1 MVDENEEL
9 LQKCMSE
16 SEIEI
21 PRLTDRERLEK
32 LRQWLL
38 NLKSLRKLFIASC
51 LRIVSLPDAVIY
63 SSLYLE
69 ELKFR
74 DDEIDMNL
82 PTCLASLTVEGFEDL
97 KYLSNK
103 GFQSLASLEC
113 LRIERCLKLVSFP
126 KYGLPPSLLE
136 LHIYCC
142 PLLEQRYQKSKKQQ
156 LSELARIPFVEF
168 E

>member
-1 MVDENEEL
+1 MIHHNGLEDFPHMVDENEEL

-21 PRLTDRERLEK
+21 PRLTDRERLKK
-32 LRQWLL
+32 LQQWLL

-74 DDEIDMNL
+74 DVRL
-82 PTCLASLTVEGFEDL
+82 
-97 KYLSNK
+97 
-103 GFQSLASLEC
+103 
-113 LRIERCLKLVSFP
+113 
-126 KYGLPPSLLE
+126 
-136 LHIYCC
+136 
-142 PLLEQRYQKSKKQQ
+142 
-156 LSELARIPFVEF
+156 
-168 E
+168 